1 MKSVTDKLVL
11 NITAFEQE
19 KSMKKKHQIENSADR
34 KQRRFTALLIL
45 YLKR

>member
-19 KSMKKKHQIENSADR
+19 KSMKKKHQIE
-34 KQRRFTALLIL
+34 KQRRLAALLT
-45 YLKR
+45 

>member
-19 KSMKKKHQIENSADR
+19 KSIKKNIREKTAQIE
-34 KQRRFTALLIL
+34 KQRRLAALLT
-45 YLKR
+45 

>member
-19 KSMKKKHQIENSADR
+19 KSIKRTSER
-34 KQRRFTALLIL
+34 KQRRLAALF
-45 YLKR
+45 

>member
-1 MKSVTDKLVL
+1 MKRVTDKLVL

-19 KSMKKKHQIENSADR
+19 KSMKKNIREKTARIE
-34 KQRRFTALLIL
+34 KQRRFAALFIL